1 MEASVEARM
10 MPDLKISGRE
20 STTSLVNKEEV
31 RQIKVKR
38 VEIS

>member
-1 MEASVEARM
+1 MAASVVKM

-20 STTSLVNKEEV
+20 LTTSLVNKEEV
-31 RQIKVKR
+31 KQKKVRR